1 MTNFNKTSVFIVDD
15 HDMVRAGLS
24 LFLESFDDLE
34 LIGETNDSR
43 KALGMIQE
51 LNPDVVLMDLVMPGI
66 SGVEVIKAVRQSCTT
81 TQVLALTSFNDKHLI
96 FDAMHAGAI
105 GYILKNIPID
115 ELANAIRSAAR
126 GKPTLN
132 ADALQALI
140 DFPVDDNQSAQDN
153 FQLTNREREV
163 LSLITDGFNNQKI
176 AETLMIETSTVKTH
190 VSNILGK
197 LNVSNRTEAAAL
209 ATKHHLLTM
218 TPGGYPSP
226 SLDG

>member
-1 MTNFNKTSVFIVDD
+1 MLKS
-15 HDMVRAGLS
+15 
-24 LFLESFDDLE
+24 
-34 LIGETNDSR
+34 
-43 KALGMIQE
+43 
-51 LNPDVVLMDLVMPGI
+51 
-66 SGVEVIKAVRQSCTT
+66 IKAVRKSCTE
-81 TQVLALTSFNDKHLI
+81 TQILALTSFSDKQLI

-140 DFPVDDNQSAQDN
+140 EFPIDDNKPVQDN

-197 LNVSNRTEAAAL
+197 LNVTNRTEAAAL
-209 ATKHHLLTM
+209 ATKLHLLTVQL
-218 TPGGYPSP
+218 GRISV
-226 SLDG
+226 LHL